1 MTNRINIQE
10 LGFQRN
16 LIRSP
21 RCEEC
26 ENRCI
31 VLYDSHHDEYF
42 SMNCGTVILAQG
54 QYQIPYEEDYHIA
67 LKMQK
72 KKLR

>member
-10 LGFQRN
+10 WGFQRN

-21 RCEEC
+21 RCEGC

-31 VLYDSHHDEYF
+31 VLYDSHHDEYY
-42 SMNCGTVILAQG
+42 SMNCGKVILSQG
-54 QYQIPYEEDYHIA
+54 QYRIPYEEDYHIA

-72 KKLR
+72 KKMR